1 MYPVKLAK
9 NESNVLTFCLFAT
22 YKHPHMV
29 SIWHIIFRGLLCNV
43 LLLFKKKCVSYKKLK
58 TLRAQAH
65 IFPKRLIGLIRVGVN
80 GYFLAFNG
88 WAPDAIYPLSQQAL
102 CPPPLQVDATY
113 SANPDLS
120 GKRERKKNH
129 THTRGKKKYLQDVL
143 SVADKTHGVKTTCK
157 WEVCRLLLFSSS
169 RLFLLSIF

>member
-1 MYPVKLAK
+1 MA
-9 NESNVLTFCLFAT
+9 TF
-22 YKHPHMV
+22 
-29 SIWHIIFRGLLCNV
+29 WHSMAEHRMRYIRCHN
-43 LLLFKKKCVSYKKLK
+43 
-58 TLRAQAH
+58 
-65 IFPKRLIGLIRVGVN
+65 KRS
-80 GYFLAFNG
+80 A
-88 WAPDAIYPLSQQAL
+88 
-102 CPPPLQVDATY
+102 PPLQVDATY

-169 RLFLLSIF
+169 RLFLLSIFAAAV